1 MRRRDTPTAGGPTGN
16 RPVESPRLPH
26 EKATRLVHP
35 ALILSVLSV
44 AGILAQLEVWITNVG
59 LSAIGRGVGAESLS
73 NLS

>member
-1 MRRRDTPTAGGPTGN
+1 M
-16 RPVESPRLPH
+16 
-26 EKATRLVHP
+26 HP